1 MGVVPLMDMTVH
13 LAAMHGVAP
22 QPAVNAL
29 LLWALANNT
38 FVMNEKTKESLKA
51 KTIAL
56 TGGLSSS
63 NASTNLLAT
72 NASFSVTPLTSTPVT
87 SQAQSLDSAS
97 TTIVKFP
104 TNPLITNSVANLPMM
119 LD

>member
-1 MGVVPLMDMTVH
+1 MKHLREFHRVACSLETTACPLCMGVVPLMDMTVH

-51 KTIAL
+51 KTLAL
-56 TGGLSSS
+56 TGGGIPTS
-63 NASTNLLAT
+63 NA
-72 NASFSVTPLTSTPVT
+72 TSNILGGPKIIC
-87 SQAQSLDSAS
+87 L
-97 TTIVKFP
+97 F
-104 TNPLITNSVANLPMM
+104 NC
-119 LD
+119 

>member
-38 FVMNEKTKESLKA
+38 FVMNEKTKESLKEICC
-51 KTIAL
+51 TSNFDLLREFL
-56 TGGLSSS
+56 TYRGHRM
-63 NASTNLLAT
+63 LAGRG
-72 NASFSVTPLTSTPVT
+72 
-87 SQAQSLDSAS
+87 
-97 TTIVKFP
+97 
-104 TNPLITNSVANLPMM
+104 
-119 LD
+119 